1 MLRFIVILSCIFL
14 IFTVSGVVFAA
25 ESPRLTV
32 DQGDIPLVIKGTLDK
47 ETTSFSSNVRLRV
60 MGGEIKDLQLLPSDL
75 LNTDDDS
82 VAIARSEITIPTGIS
97 LNDGQPRD
105 VRVTVNN
112 ITRPGGYKGNL
123 KFMVSGQRESKPL
136 EIPLELNI
144 DAEPNVVPVSENL
157 NLQVVRCQ
165 NFISCGLATWLL
177 PDGVVQDKW
186 TVQLDN
192 QTLIPVKLTDATVI
206 MQGEKTGN
214 HVNNNDLFFPV
225 PKKEL
230 KAQKVEFIDLKINRN
245 QLSPDRYQ
253 GTLRFKLENAD
264 EPLKVNANIAVREA
278 PIFALIVIIAGI
290 FLGRLAQD
298 MESSNAQKQVKFYP
312 RYVEL
317 RGNAANIKNESVFN
331 YLEKQFQGVKLKIDK
346 GEETE
351 EVLEQEL
358 NRLEINVSFLTN
370 LEILETKLN
379 ESELDAL
386 KAILNPQIKEAINS
400 LISGN
405 LEQAQQ
411 LGKEIE
417 EALREAQADGSMG
430 INDDIIQP
438 LLDGFRASRDK
449 LVETIQAFKPQLP
462 GGRRW
467 NWLAKFL
474 AALSGVQTL
483 NLEVRYW
490 LIRPILWLVLLI
502 VLVLLGLQ
510 SLYVNAGATLG

>member
-1 MLRFIVILSCIFL
+1 
-14 IFTVSGVVFAA
+14 
-25 ESPRLTV
+25 
-32 DQGDIPLVIKGTLDK
+32 
-47 ETTSFSSNVRLRV
+47 
-60 MGGEIKDLQLLPSDL
+60 
-75 LNTDDDS
+75 
-82 VAIARSEITIPTGIS
+82 
-97 LNDGQPRD
+97 
-105 VRVTVNN
+105 
-112 ITRPGGYKGNL
+112 
-123 KFMVSGQRESKPL
+123 
-136 EIPLELNI
+136 
-144 DAEPNVVPVSENL
+144 
-157 NLQVVRCQ
+157 
-165 NFISCGLATWLL
+165 
-177 PDGVVQDKW
+177 
-186 TVQLDN
+186 
-192 QTLIPVKLTDATVI
+192 
-206 MQGEKTGN
+206 
-214 HVNNNDLFFPV
+214 
-225 PKKEL
+225 
-230 KAQKVEFIDLKINRN
+230 
-245 QLSPDRYQ
+245 
-253 GTLRFKLENAD
+253 
-264 EPLKVNANIAVREA
+264 
-278 PIFALIVIIAGI
+278 
-290 FLGRLAQD
+290 
-298 MESSNAQKQVKFYP
+298 
-312 RYVEL
+312 
-317 RGNAANIKNESVFN
+317 VFN

>member
-1 MLRFIVILSCIFL
+1 M
-14 IFTVSGVVFAA
+14 
-25 ESPRLTV
+25 
-32 DQGDIPLVIKGTLDK
+32 
-47 ETTSFSSNVRLRV
+47 
-60 MGGEIKDLQLLPSDL
+60 
-75 LNTDDDS
+75 
-82 VAIARSEITIPTGIS
+82 
-97 LNDGQPRD
+97 
-105 VRVTVNN
+105 
-112 ITRPGGYKGNL
+112 
-123 KFMVSGQRESKPL
+123 
-136 EIPLELNI
+136 
-144 DAEPNVVPVSENL
+144 
-157 NLQVVRCQ
+157 
-165 NFISCGLATWLL
+165 
-177 PDGVVQDKW
+177 
-186 TVQLDN
+186 
-192 QTLIPVKLTDATVI
+192 
-206 MQGEKTGN
+206 
-214 HVNNNDLFFPV
+214 
-225 PKKEL
+225 
-230 KAQKVEFIDLKINRN
+230 
-245 QLSPDRYQ
+245 
-253 GTLRFKLENAD
+253 
-264 EPLKVNANIAVREA
+264 
-278 PIFALIVIIAGI
+278 
-290 FLGRLAQD
+290 GRLAQD

>member
-1 MLRFIVILSCIFL
+1 M
-14 IFTVSGVVFAA
+14 
-25 ESPRLTV
+25 
-32 DQGDIPLVIKGTLDK
+32 
-47 ETTSFSSNVRLRV
+47 
-60 MGGEIKDLQLLPSDL
+60 
-75 LNTDDDS
+75 
-82 VAIARSEITIPTGIS
+82 
-97 LNDGQPRD
+97 
-105 VRVTVNN
+105 
-112 ITRPGGYKGNL
+112 
-123 KFMVSGQRESKPL
+123 
-136 EIPLELNI
+136 
-144 DAEPNVVPVSENL
+144 
-157 NLQVVRCQ
+157 
-165 NFISCGLATWLL
+165 
-177 PDGVVQDKW
+177 
-186 TVQLDN
+186 
-192 QTLIPVKLTDATVI
+192 
-206 MQGEKTGN
+206 
-214 HVNNNDLFFPV
+214 
-225 PKKEL
+225 
-230 KAQKVEFIDLKINRN
+230 
-245 QLSPDRYQ
+245 
-253 GTLRFKLENAD
+253 
-264 EPLKVNANIAVREA
+264 
-278 PIFALIVIIAGI
+278 
-290 FLGRLAQD
+290 
-298 MESSNAQKQVKFYP
+298 
-312 RYVEL
+312 

-510 SLYVNAGATLG
+510 SLYVNAGATVVCLSASNCF

>member
-1 MLRFIVILSCIFL
+1 M
-14 IFTVSGVVFAA
+14 
-25 ESPRLTV
+25 
-32 DQGDIPLVIKGTLDK
+32 
-47 ETTSFSSNVRLRV
+47 
-60 MGGEIKDLQLLPSDL
+60 
-75 LNTDDDS
+75 
-82 VAIARSEITIPTGIS
+82 
-97 LNDGQPRD
+97 
-105 VRVTVNN
+105 
-112 ITRPGGYKGNL
+112 
-123 KFMVSGQRESKPL
+123 
-136 EIPLELNI
+136 
-144 DAEPNVVPVSENL
+144 
-157 NLQVVRCQ
+157 
-165 NFISCGLATWLL
+165 W
-177 PDGVVQDKW
+177 
-186 TVQLDN
+186 
-192 QTLIPVKLTDATVI
+192 
-206 MQGEKTGN
+206 
-214 HVNNNDLFFPV
+214 
-225 PKKEL
+225 
-230 KAQKVEFIDLKINRN
+230 
-245 QLSPDRYQ
+245 
-253 GTLRFKLENAD
+253 
-264 EPLKVNANIAVREA
+264 
-278 PIFALIVIIAGI
+278 
-290 FLGRLAQD
+290 
-298 MESSNAQKQVKFYP
+298 
-312 RYVEL
+312 
-317 RGNAANIKNESVFN
+317 VFN

-510 SLYVNAGATLG
+510 SLYVNAGATVVCLSASNCF